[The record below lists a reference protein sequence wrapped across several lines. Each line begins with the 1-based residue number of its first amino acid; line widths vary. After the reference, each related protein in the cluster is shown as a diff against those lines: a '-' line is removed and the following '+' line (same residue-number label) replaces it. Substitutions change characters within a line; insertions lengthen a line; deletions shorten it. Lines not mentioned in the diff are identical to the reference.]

1 MIELERTKTL
11 LSDFGLTSAQD
22 LLESQLERSIQKED
36 TYLGF
41 LSSLWNWKPPSGV
54 EGVSK
59 PG

>member
-11 LSDFGLTSAQD
+11 LSDFVLISAQD

-41 LSSLWNWKPPSGV
+41 LSSLLELEAPAA
-54 EGVSK
+54 
-59 PG
+59 

>member
-41 LSSLWNWKPPSGV
+41 LSSLL
-54 EGVSK
+54 
-59 PG
+59 